1 MKGRELKGSVAT
13 TRHQPEASAGAT
25 PSLAASFRT
34 LIFQGQIRWIRC
46 NPFPGRSVTTREYP
60 KLTPSEALSNLVGG
74 YGRVRTLRV
83 YGPNEAAVV
92 RFSGGEVLVYRDV
105 LLTVWRQ
112 RAWEVRW

>member
-1 MKGRELKGSVAT
+1 MA
-13 TRHQPEASAGAT
+13 
-25 PSLAASFRT
+25 
-34 LIFQGQIRWIRC
+34 
-46 NPFPGRSVTTREYP
+46 TREYP

-92 RFSGGEVLVYRDV
+92 RFSGGEVLVYRGV